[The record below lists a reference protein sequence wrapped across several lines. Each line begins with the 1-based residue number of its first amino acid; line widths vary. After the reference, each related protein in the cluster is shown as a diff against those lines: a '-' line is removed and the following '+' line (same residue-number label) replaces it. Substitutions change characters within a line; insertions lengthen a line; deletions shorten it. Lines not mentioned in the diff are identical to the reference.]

1 MGGIS
6 ASALVL
12 GPIISG
18 LLIDNITWRSV
29 FYINIPICLYSIV
42 SSIKF
47 NAETESRVNLV
58 DSKRG
63 VKSAIFSAFLMLTIL
78 LT

>member
-12 GPIISG
+12 GSIISG

-29 FYINIPICLYSIV
+29 FYINIPIFLYSIV

-63 VKSAIFSAFLMLTIL
+63 VKSAIFSAFLMLTML